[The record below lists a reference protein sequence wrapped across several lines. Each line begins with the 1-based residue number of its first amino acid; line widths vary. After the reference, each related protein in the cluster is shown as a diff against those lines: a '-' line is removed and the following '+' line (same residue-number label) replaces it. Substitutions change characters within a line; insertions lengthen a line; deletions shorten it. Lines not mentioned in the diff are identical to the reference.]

1 MTVTIKRGK
10 KLSEEEIRI
19 RRESREA
26 WIRMYQRMESEFP
39 RVREEHPDKWV
50 AFGKDGFI
58 MASDDMF
65 ALIDKCKEMGYGHS
79 DVLIEFTHV
88 STFPLWGAPA

>member
-1 MTVTIKRGK
+1 MTAAMILGK
-10 KLSEEEIRI
+10 KLTEEEMRI

-26 WIRMYQRMESEFP
+26 WIRMYQRMEVEFP

-58 MASDDMF
+58 AASDDLF
-65 ALIDKCKEMGYGHS
+65 SLIDKHTEMGYGPD
-79 DVLIEFTHV
+79 DVLVEFTHV

>member
-1 MTVTIKRGK
+1 MTSAIILGK
-10 KLSEEEIRI
+10 KLTEEEMRI

-39 RVREEHPDKWV
+39 GVREEHPDKWV

-58 MASDDMF
+58 AASDVLF
-65 ALIDKCKEMGYGHS
+65 SLIDKHTEMGYGPD
-79 DVLIEFTHV
+79 DVLVEFTHV